1 MKTMNSLKRTIAAG
15 FISIG
20 ASMGMTSIASAAPT
34 VIGFEEWGDVG
45 LSGPVITNQYAGVV
59 FSSTGSNV
67 NIVSSQPNIG
77 DGLNFLCTGSPGI
90 NCVGETILSFADPVS
105 SLSFLA
111 VGSNNSGVQALVD
124 VFVNGAFAATNNI
137 TVGGIFNTPDLV
149 DLSAF
154 NDVTSI
160 RIYNITDGGGLG
172 WDNFTFTSAVPEPE
186 TYAMLLLGLGLLGF
200 VAYRRKAIAA

>member
-1 MKTMNSLKRTIAAG
+1 MKAMNSFKHAIAAS

-20 ASMGMTSIASAAPT
+20 ASMGMVSLASAAPT
-34 VIGFEEWGDVG
+34 VIGFEDFGPVG
-45 LSGPVITNQYAGVV
+45 ISGPTVTNQYPGVL

-67 NIVSSQPNIG
+67 NIVSTQPGIG
-77 DGLNFLCTGSPGI
+77 DGDNFLCTGSPGI
-90 NCVGETILSFADPVS
+90 NCTGETILTFDNPVS
-105 SLSFLA
+105 GVSFLA

-137 TVGGIFNTPDLV
+137 TVSGIFNTPDLV

-154 NDVTSI
+154 NNVTSI
-160 RIYNITDGGGLG
+160 RIHDITDGGGLG

-200 VAYRRKAIAA
+200 VANRKKAIAV

>member
-1 MKTMNSLKRTIAAG
+1 MKTTNSFKHTIAAG

-20 ASMGMTSIASAAPT
+20 ASMGMASIASAAPT
-34 VIGFEEWGDVG
+34 VIGFEDFGPVG
-45 LSGPVITNQYAGVV
+45 ISGPTVTNQYPGVL

-67 NIVSSQPNIG
+67 NIVSTQPGIG
-77 DGLNFLCTGSPGI
+77 AGDNFLCTGSPGI
-90 NCVGETILSFADPVS
+90 NCTGETILSFDNPVS

-111 VGSNNSGVQALVD
+111 VGSNNAGVQAMVD
-124 VFVNGAFAATNNI
+124 VFVNGAFAATSNI
-137 TVGGIFNTPDLV
+137 TVSGLFNAPDLV

-154 NDVTSI
+154 NDVSSI
-160 RIYNITDGGGLG
+160 RIYGITDGGGLG

-200 VAYRRKAIAA
+200 VAKRKQAVAV